1 MKVPFLDYR
10 AVNEAHFD
18 EYTAAVRRV
27 LESGWYILGKEVEAF
42 EAEYAAYTG
51 TRHCIGVANGLD
63 ALILI
68 LEGYKALGVMNA
80 GDEVIVPANTYIA
93 SILAVSRAGLVPVPI
108 EPELSSCE
116 LDPTLL
122 EAAVTERTRAI
133 LPVHLYGQCAD
144 MTRINAIAR
153 KFNLKV
159 IEDGAQ
165 SHGAMHAGR
174 KSGALGDAAGHSFYP
189 GKNLGAIG
197 DAGAVT
203 TDDDELAQAIRA
215 LRNYGSHKKYHNV
228 YKGFNSRLDELQ
240 AAILRVKL
248 PYLDRDNAAREAVA
262 RRYLSAMKHPELVL
276 PSIAPGNTHVWHI
289 FAIRSTRRDA
299 LQEYL
304 AAHGI
309 GTVIHY
315 PIPPHR
321 QPAYAEWG
329 ALTFPVSERIH
340 REILSL
346 PMSPVLTEE
355 EADAV
360 IEAVNSWDPR

>member
-10 AVNEAHFD
+10 AVNEAHFE
-18 EYTAAVRRV
+18 EYLAAVRRV

-42 EAEYAAYTG
+42 EAEYAKWVGRKY
-51 TRHCIGVANGLD
+51 CIGVANGLD

-68 LEGYKALGVMNA
+68 LEGYKALGLMKD
-80 GDEVIVPANTYIA
+80 GDEVIVPSNTYIA
-93 SILAVSRAGLVPVPI
+93 SILAVSRAGLTPVPV
-108 EPELSSCE
+108 EPDLATYE
-116 LDPTLL
+116 LDPALI
-122 EAAVTERTRAI
+122 EAAITPKTRAI
-133 LPVHLYGQCAD
+133 MPVHLYGQCAD
-144 MTRINAIAR
+144 MTRINAIAQ
-153 KFNLKV
+153 KHGLKV

-165 SHGAMHAGR
+165 SHGATYKGV

-203 TDDDELAQAIRA
+203 TDDAELAQAIKA
-215 LRNYGSHKKYHNV
+215 LRNYGSHKKYHNL

-248 PYLDRDNAAREAVA
+248 GYLDAENAHRQAVA
-262 RRYLSAMKHPELVL
+262 QQYLSAIKNPAIVL
-276 PSIAPGNTHVWHI
+276 PQVAPGNEHVWHI
-289 FAIRSTRRDA
+289 FAVRCSDRDGLQNYLTRHD
-299 LQEYL
+299 
-304 AAHGI
+304 I

-321 QPAYAEWG
+321 QPAYAEWSHLSLPI
-329 ALTFPVSERIH
+329 AETIH

-346 PMSPVLTEE
+346 PMSPVLSGE
-355 EADAV
+355 EARLVVDSLNRFAG
-360 IEAVNSWDPR
+360 